1 MFFLLLPILG
11 TAYSLWRIWQILPLN
26 TGFKAGIVVLL
37 ALSIMLLFVDFGLGL
52 DRVPISI
59 AVPMYEIGTSS
70 IFILLYVVMLFGLLD
85 LGRLVHIVSQSLLIN
100 SAKGSLAMLFLIVGI
115 FVYGNVHYRN
125 KVRRPIEL
133 ITARSLK
140 QPFKIVMMSDLHR
153 IGTCSEYLIAEL
165 HNK

>member
-11 TAYSLWRIWQILPLN
+11 TAYFLWRIWQILPLN

-37 ALSIMLLFVDFGLGL
+37 ALSIVLLFVDFGLGL

-59 AVPMYEIGTSS
+59 AVPMYEISTSS
-70 IFILLYVVMLFGLLD
+70 IFILLLD
-85 LGRLVHIVSQSLLIN
+85 LGRLVHIVPSSLLIN

-140 QPFKIVMMSDLHR
+140 QPFKIVMMSDLHQ
-153 IGTCSEYLIAEL
+153 IGTCSEYLVAEL